1 MVILKQIPDKAN
13 LAAWV
18 VVRKYLITR
27 LANSQPGASSTR
39 WLFKLILIPQGTG
52 PPSVVRVSTRER
64 PLAIRYRP
72 ALKRRGEV

>member
-13 LAAWV
+13 LAVCV

-39 WLFKLILIPQGTG
+39 WLFKLIVLSQGTG
-52 PPSVVRVSTRER
+52 PPSAMRASVS
-64 PLAIRYRP
+64 P
-72 ALKRRGEV
+72 